1 MIWMVER
8 ILQLSTTGDISIPRI
23 LYDLK
28 KLDCKKPEF
37 EGKKIDSHSLLL
49 WALLKNTLWT
59 NVHL

>member
-1 MIWMVER
+1 MVER

-49 WALLKNTLWT
+49 
-59 NVHL
+59 